1 MNELRQTKEYKLSDC
16 GGEYTVPYK
25 GADPVQVV
33 LAQQIE
39 ELTPKNHENLRG
51 FIEDQEAAKQMA
63 EMDPSKYDGDIHQ
76 VNLDKAA
83 AEGSK
88 EFWPEDSKDKRNAYH
103 KQHIERDYVEE
114 AKIEIV
120 DKVTQHF
127 QDMLFE
133 MICEEMGNRCV
144 FQSQNYLTAEGHELF
159 EEEFFD
165 FYHEHHGEIMFEV
178 MKNITN

>member
-1 MNELRQTKEYKLSDC
+1 MANLKSKKEVWMNALRQTKEYRLSDQ
-16 GGEYTVPYK
+16 GGEYTVPCK
-25 GADPVQVV
+25 GADPS
-33 LAQQIE
+33 E
-39 ELTPKNHENLRG
+39 
-51 FIEDQEAAKQMA
+51 
-63 EMDPSKYDGDIHQ
+63 YDGDIHQ
-76 VNLDKAA
+76 EDLDKAS

-88 EFWPEDSKDKRNAYH
+88 EFWPEDRKDKRNAYH

-144 FQSQNYLTAEGHELF
+144 FQSQNYLTAEGRELF
-159 EEEFFD
+159 EEEFFE

-178 MKNITN
+178 IKNITN

>member
-1 MNELRQTKEYKLSDC
+1 MANLNKLRQNNPHWQPED
-16 GGEYTVPYK
+16 GDV
-25 GADPVQVV
+25 DPVQKV

-39 ELTPKNHENLRG
+39 ELAERDH
-51 FIEDQEAAKQMA
+51 QE
-63 EMDPSKYDGDIHQ
+63 
-76 VNLDKAA
+76 NLDKAA

-88 EFWPEDSKDKRNAYH
+88 EFWPEDRKDKRNAYH

-144 FQSQNYLTAEGHELF
+144 FQSQNYLTAEGYELF
-159 EEEFFD
+159 EDQWFE
-165 FYHEHHGEIMFEV
+165 FYHEHHGDIMGEV
-178 MKNITN
+178 MQNITN